1 MKNKKTLGLI
11 ITLILIFISCEQ
23 LPDPAGERGVAVV
36 PGISG
41 LNPGVFDIN
50 DLENA
55 FIQFTVSLPTGATVS
70 GITLIG
76 SYNNNHADVEITELT
91 TFPAVVTIASAD
103 VADKMGIAL
112 ADIARGDVFDFELLI
127 TANGRTTRST
137 PLVVPAA
144 CVYNEAMATGSYNV
158 VVADWP
164 ADYDVTITT
173 DPADEYTI
181 YVAGLSVLDGCV
193 EDHGPFVMHIN
204 PITYAITAESKLLAS
219 DYFGYGSITLGGTGV
234 FSTCDGAYTLALDI
248 SVGDYGSQGIFQFDL
263 TRNP

>member
-36 PGISG
+36 PGISD

-55 FIQFTVSLPTGATVS
+55 FVHFTIAIPEGTSVTSA
-70 GITLIG
+70 TLIG

-91 TFPAVVTIASAD
+91 SFPADVTITSEDAAQ
-103 VADKMGIAL
+103 KLGIAL
-112 ADIARGDVFDFELLI
+112 ADIQRGDVFDFELLI

-144 CVYNEAMATGSYNV
+144 CVYTTSMSTGSYHANGG
-158 VVADWP
+158 DWGS
-164 ADYDVTITT
+164 DGDITITADLV
-173 DPADEYTI
+173 DPYKL
-181 YVAGLSVLDGCV
+181 YVVGLEEIEGLV
-193 EDHGPFVMHIN
+193 EDLGPLVMYVN
-204 PITYAITAESKLLAS
+204 PVTYAVTVPRKAIAS
-219 DYFGYGSITLGGTGV
+219 DAWGMHNIAYEGNGT
-234 FSTCDGAYTLALDI
+234 FSTCEGTFTMNFTI
-248 SVGDYGSQGIFQFDL
+248 SVDEGAWPAYLFLL
-263 TRNP
+263 TRN

>member
-1 MKNKKTLGLI
+1 MKKIKKLGLI

-36 PGISG
+36 PGISN

-50 DLENA
+50 DLANSYVH
-55 FIQFTVSLPTGATVS
+55 FTVTIPEGATVAS
-70 GITLIG
+70 ATVIC
-76 SYNNNHADVEITELT
+76 SYNNNHADVTITELT
-91 TFPAVVTIASAD
+91 SFPANVTITSAD
-103 VADKMGIAL
+103 AAQKLGIDL
-112 ADIARGDVFDFELLI
+112 TDIAMGDVFDFELLI
-127 TANGRTTRST
+127 TDKGRTTRST
-137 PLVVPAA
+137 PLIVPAA

-164 ADYDVTITT
+164 AEYVVTITT
-173 DPADEYTI
+173 DPADEFKI

-193 EDHGPFVMHIN
+193 EDHGPFEMHIN
-204 PITYAITAESKLLAS
+204 PVTFAITAESKLLAS
-219 DYFGYGSITLGGTGV
+219 DYFGYGSITLSGTGT
-234 FSTCDGAYTLALDI
+234 FSTCDGAYTLLLDI